1 MPLINNRNGLS
12 YSQES
17 ATAREMID
25 DGMCDMVSMAR
36 PLIADPQLSDKARE
50 GQFSAPPARSPEKQF
65 LISTGFRH

>member
-1 MPLINNRNGLS
+1 MLLIKNRNGLS

-17 ATAREMID
+17 ATASEMID
-25 DGMCDMVSMAR
+25 YGMCDMVSMAR

-50 GQFSAPPARSPEKQF
+50 GRVSAPQARSPEKQF